1 MHGRFFNQTHHT
13 ERRARDKALFAGD
26 ESTRIGHVKAVDVFG
41 RVNCRDHG
49 VGIDLLGQRQLNQDA
64 VDASVGVELGNL
76 CQKLLLRRF
85 GRHSKF
91 ERTDARIRASLDFVA
106 HINLAGGIVAD
117 ENHGQRRGNALFGKR
132 GNLCFHFGADFSGKS
147 LAVEDLC

>member
-1 MHGRFFNQTHHT
+1 MF
-13 ERRARDKALFAGD
+13 
-26 ESTRIGHVKAVDVFG
+26 
-41 RVNCRDHG
+41 
-49 VGIDLLGQRQLNQDA
+49 GQRQLNQNA
-64 VDASVGVELGNL
+64 VNAVIRVEFGNL
-76 CQKLLLRRF
+76 GEKFLLRRF

-117 ENHGQRRGNALFGKR
+117 ENHGQRGANALFGKC